1 MITFGSICSG
11 IEAASVAWSVM
22 PWKAVWLAEIEK
34 APSEILAT
42 HYPDVPNLGDMMT
55 IQGRLQ
61 RREIPAPDILVG
73 GTPCQSFSV
82 AGLRGGLSDDR
93 GALTLEFIKIANEID
108 EQRDTETKCVIVWEN
123 VPGVLTSKDNAFG
136 CFLAGL
142 AGEDQP
148 LQPSGKKWS
157 NSGCV
162 FGPQR
167 TIAWRVLDAQY
178 FGLAQRRKRVFVI
191 ASARTGFDAAAVL
204 LEFDGLRRDSAPSR
218 EAAKK
223 IAGTIGTGA
232 EISGFRMTAFG
243 EYSTDGTASTM
254 KARDYKDA
262 TDLVVAV
269 AHRDV
274 MPTMVSGGSTPGSK
288 RSMSGQFKE
297 EYLTPC
303 LTIALQDITGRAK
316 AQNGKG
322 WSDDGVS
329 YTLDAAATQGVAS
342 CVHGTQDPIV
352 GINIAHCLGRNSGQE
367 NALVYPGQNLKLMV
381 RRLMPVECE
390 RLQGFPDGYT
400 AITVRGK
407 PLADGP
413 RYKALGNSMAVLVM
427 RWLGL
432 RIWMMLTTRTGRL
445 PGTKEQS

>member
-1 MITFGSICSG
+1 MITFGSMCSG
-11 IEAASVAWSVM
+11 IEAASVAWANM

-34 APSEILAT
+34 ALSEILAQ

-55 IQGRLQ
+55 IRGRLQ
-61 RREIPAPDILVG
+61 RGEIPAPDILVA

-93 GALTLEFIKIANEID
+93 GALTLEFIKIANQID

-148 LQPSGKKWS
+148 LQPSGRKWS

-178 FGLAQRRKRVFVI
+178 FGLAQRRKRVFVV
-191 ASARTGFDAAAVL
+191 ASARAGFDPAAVL
-204 LEFDGLRRDSAPSR
+204 LEFEGVRRDSAPQRNQGQTTATIIAESVGSGGNEQFDENELQR
-218 EAAKK
+218 VVGTLCADTHPGAYSGQDAYTGRLIGQYTLAA
-223 IAGTIGTGA
+223 
-232 EISGFRMTAFG
+232 
-243 EYSTDGTASTM
+243 
-254 KARDYKDA
+254 
-262 TDLVVAV
+262 
-269 AHRDV
+269 RDV
-274 MPTMVSGGSTPGSK
+274 MPTMVAGGNTPGSK
-288 RSMSGQFKE
+288 GSMSGQFSE
-297 EYLTPC
+297 GYLTP
-303 LTIALQDITGRAK
+303 
-316 AQNGKG
+316 
-322 WSDDGVS
+322 V
-329 YTLDAAATQGVAS
+329 V
-342 CVHGTQDPIV
+342 VHGTQNPIV
-352 GINIAHCLGRNSGQE
+352 GVNIAHCLGRNSGQE
-367 NALVYPGQNLKLMV
+367 NALIYTGPSLKLMV

-400 AITVRGK
+400 AIIVKGK

-413 RYKALGNSMAVLVM
+413 RYKALGNSMAVPVM
-427 RWLGL
+427 RWIGQ